1 MKTFK
6 LAFLSVVV
14 SGALFNSAQVAA
26 HDGIERILVSGHQA
40 NLLGQAMSASEG
52 VLGQPEIEIRPM
64 LRTGELMELI
74 PGMSATQHSGS
85 GKANQYF
92 LRGFNLDHGTDFAT
106 YVDGMPVNMPTHG
119 HGHGYTDINFLIP
132 ELIEQVTYQKGS
144 YHGDVGDF
152 SSAGSVG
159 FSTQMKRKKGL
170 AKVSLG
176 EDAYQRVLLADS
188 VSQNLTN
195 TTLYGLEYQTY
206 DGPWT
211 DIDEDVDK
219 INAVVRHSI
228 RTAEGVLTF
237 GAMGYENEW
246 NSADQIPA
254 RAVNQGII
262 DELGSID
269 DTLGGKTH
277 RYSVNA
283 IYTTADYALTAY
295 VIDYELSLFSNFTY
309 YLDEPVLGDQF
320 EQVDDRKI
328 YGASG
333 SWHPDNNLTLGFS
346 TRYDDIGEVGLHKSQ
361 QRERLGTVRSDKVN
375 EWSTGVYASYDYQ
388 WTSRLRTNL
397 SLRYDY
403 FDFDV
408 NSLVDTNIYNVALA
422 PNNGQTSDDLWSF
435 KGSANYLLTDDAEL
449 YLSAGQGFHSNDA
462 RGTVTTVDPNNG
474 DAVDSVDPLVRT
486 FGYEVGVRWR
496 PSAKFNSS
504 LALWS
509 LEQDSELLFVGDA
522 GNTEASRPSKRQ
534 GIELAAYYN
543 YSDQLSFDLEYAYTD
558 AEFDDSN
565 VLEQEIPGAME
576 YILQLGVTKRFDDN
590 WFSTV
595 RLRYLGERPLV
606 EDNSERSD
614 SSTVVN
620 FMVGKKWN
628 AWAMNLQ
635 VLNVF
640 DSNDHDIDYFY
651 ASRLPGE
658 PATGVED
665 LHYHVMEPRTV
676 RFELSYE
683 F

>member
-1 MKTFK
+1 MMAFK
-6 LAFLSVVV
+6 RTLVSLVV
-14 SGALFNSAQVAA
+14 SGALLGTSQVAA
-26 HDGIERILVSGHQA
+26 HDGIERILISGHQA

-52 VLGQPEIEIRPM
+52 VLGQAEIEIRPM

-132 ELIEQVTYQKGS
+132 ELVDQIAYQKGS
-144 YHGDVGDF
+144 YYGDVGDF
-152 SSAGSVG
+152 SGAGSVG
-159 FSTQMKRKKGL
+159 FSTQMSRKKGL

-176 EDAYQRVLLADS
+176 EDAYQRMLLADS
-188 VSQNLTN
+188 ISQSSRSS
-195 TTLYGLEYQTY
+195 TLYALEYQTY
-206 DGPWT
+206 NGPWT
-211 DIDEDVDK
+211 DIEEDVNK
-219 INAVVRHSI
+219 INGILRHSI
-228 RTAEGVLTF
+228 RTDGGVLTL

-246 NSADQIPA
+246 NSADQIPS
-254 RAVNQGII
+254 RAVNNGLI

-269 DTLGGKTH
+269 ETLGGKTH

-283 IYTTADYALTAY
+283 IYTAADYALTAY

-309 YLDEPVLGDQF
+309 YLDNPLQGDQF
-320 EQVDDRKI
+320 EQVDDRKV

-346 TRYDDIGEVGLHKSQ
+346 TRYDDINEVGLYNSQ
-361 QRERLGTVRSDKVN
+361 QRERLGAVRSDDVN
-375 EWSTGVYASYDYQ
+375 EWNMGAYASYDYQ
-388 WTSRLRTNL
+388 WTSRLRTNV

-403 FDFDV
+403 FNFDV
-408 NSLVDTNIYNVALA
+408 NSLIDTNRYGVDLNA
-422 PNNGQTSDDLWSF
+422 NNGETSDELWSF
-435 KGSANYLLTDDAEL
+435 KGSATYLLNNDMEV

-462 RGTVTTVDPNNG
+462 RGTVASVDPNSGN
-474 DAVDSVDPLVRT
+474 AVEPVDPLVRT
-486 FGYEVGVRWR
+486 FGYEAGLRWR
-496 PSAKFNSS
+496 PNGKLNSS
-504 LALWS
+504 LVFWA

-543 YSDQLSFDLEYAYTD
+543 VSEQLSFDLEYAYTD
-558 AEFDDSN
+558 AEFDDGN
-565 VLEQEIPGAME
+565 VLEREIPGAME
-576 YILQLGVTKRFDDN
+576 DILQFGVTQRFENN

-595 RLRYLGERPLV
+595 RVRYLGERPLV
-606 EDNSERSD
+606 EDNSVRSQT
-614 SSTVVN
+614 STVVN
-620 FMVGKKWN
+620 FLLGKQWD
-628 AWAMNLQ
+628 AWSMNMQ

-658 PATGVED
+658 PVAGVED
-665 LHYHVMEPRTV
+665 VHYHVMEPRTV

>member
-1 MKTFK
+1 MNAFK
-6 LAFLSVVV
+6 RTLVSVVV
-14 SGALFNSAQVAA
+14 SGALLNCAEVSA

-52 VLGQPEIEIRPM
+52 VLGQPEISIRPM

-132 ELIEQVTYQKGS
+132 EIIDQVVYQKGS
-144 YHGDVGDF
+144 YYGDVGDF
-152 SSAGSVG
+152 SGAGSVG
-159 FSTQMKRKKGL
+159 FSTQMSRKKGL
-170 AKVSLG
+170 AKVSVG
-176 EDAYQRVLLADS
+176 EDAYQRLLLADS
-188 VSQNLTN
+188 VSQSSRSG
-195 TTLYGLEYQTY
+195 TLYALEHQTY
-206 DGPWT
+206 NGPWT
-211 DIDEDVDK
+211 DINEDVNK
-219 INAVVRHSI
+219 LNAVVRHSI
-228 RTAEGVLTF
+228 RTSEGVLTF

-246 NSADQIPA
+246 NSADQIPS
-254 RAVNQGII
+254 RAVSQGII

-269 DTLGGKTH
+269 KTLGGKTH
-277 RYSVNA
+277 RYSLNA

-295 VIDYELSLFSNFTY
+295 VIDYQLSLFSNFTY
-309 YLDEPVLGDQF
+309 YLDNPLTGDQF
-320 EQVDDRKI
+320 EQVDDRKV

-333 SWHPDNNLTLGFS
+333 NWHLDDNITLGFS
-346 TRYDDIGEVGLHKSQ
+346 TRYDDINEVGLHRSQ
-361 QRERLGTVRSDKVN
+361 QRERLGSVRSDAVN
-375 EWSTGVYASYDYQ
+375 EWNAGLYISHDYQ
-388 WTSRLRTNL
+388 WTDRLRTNF

-403 FDFDV
+403 FNFDV
-408 NSLVDTNIYNVALA
+408 NSLIDINSYGVDLT
-422 PNNGQTSDDLWSF
+422 PNNGETSDSLWSA
-435 KGSANYLLTDDAEL
+435 KGSATYLLTNETEI

-462 RGTVTTVDPNNG
+462 RGTVSRVDPKNG
-474 DAVDSVDPLVRT
+474 DAVDTVDPLVRT
-486 FGYEVGVRWR
+486 FGYELGLRWR
-496 PSAKFNSS
+496 PNAKFNSS
-504 LALWS
+504 LVLWALD
-509 LEQDSELLFVGDA
+509 QDSELLFVGDA

-543 YSDQLSFDLEYAYTD
+543 VSEQLSFDLEYAYTD
-558 AEFDDSN
+558 AEFDDGN
-565 VLEQEIPGAME
+565 VLAQEIPGSME
-576 YILQLGVTKRFDDN
+576 DILQLGVTKRFRDN

-595 RLRYLGERPLV
+595 RMRYLGERPLV
-606 EDNSERSD
+606 EDNSVRSQ
-614 SSTVVN
+614 SSMVVN
-620 FMVGKKWN
+620 FLLGKQWN
-628 AWAMNLQ
+628 AWAMNVQ

-658 PATGVED
+658 PVSGVED
-665 LHYHVMEPRTV
+665 VHYHVMEPRTV

>member
-52 VLGQPEIEIRPM
+52 VLGQAEIEIRPM

-188 VSQNLTN
+188 VSQNSTN

-228 RTAEGVLTF
+228 RTSEGVLTF

-269 DTLGGKTH
+269 DSLGGKTH

-309 YLDEPVLGDQF
+309 YLDDPVLGDQF

-333 SWHPDNNLTLGFS
+333 SWHP
-346 TRYDDIGEVGLHKSQ
+346 
-361 QRERLGTVRSDKVN
+361 
-375 EWSTGVYASYDYQ
+375 
-388 WTSRLRTNL
+388 
-397 SLRYDY
+397 
-403 FDFDV
+403 
-408 NSLVDTNIYNVALA
+408 
-422 PNNGQTSDDLWSF
+422 
-435 KGSANYLLTDDAEL
+435 
-449 YLSAGQGFHSNDA
+449 
-462 RGTVTTVDPNNG
+462 
-474 DAVDSVDPLVRT
+474 
-486 FGYEVGVRWR
+486 
-496 PSAKFNSS
+496 
-504 LALWS
+504 
-509 LEQDSELLFVGDA
+509 
-522 GNTEASRPSKRQ
+522 
-534 GIELAAYYN
+534 
-543 YSDQLSFDLEYAYTD
+543 
-558 AEFDDSN
+558 
-565 VLEQEIPGAME
+565 
-576 YILQLGVTKRFDDN
+576 
-590 WFSTV
+590 
-595 RLRYLGERPLV
+595 
-606 EDNSERSD
+606 
-614 SSTVVN
+614 
-620 FMVGKKWN
+620 
-628 AWAMNLQ
+628 
-635 VLNVF
+635 
-640 DSNDHDIDYFY
+640 
-651 ASRLPGE
+651 
-658 PATGVED
+658 
-665 LHYHVMEPRTV
+665 
-676 RFELSYE
+676 
-683 F
+683 